1 MNRITLNRI
10 LGIIFILS
18 GVAKAFNIGAF
29 AFEIMN
35 YSAAYLTTKLWSWA
49 NYIAIM
55 ICFLEVF
62 WGLLALRSVY
72 ATLSSVV
79 FFIMLL
85 FFTWL
90 TGINYLAP
98 TPSGSIES
106 CGCFGEL
113 IHFSPLESF
122 VKSIL
127 LLSLATF
134 SMYSSLTSGRTWNIA
149 ILIKDVYVLFSLFI
163 GFSLPIFSNVF
174 FKLMDKHLYTMT
186 FCCLLAIFVF
196 LIGKL
201 YRLHNKQH
209 NIERSELCK

>member
-1 MNRITLNRI
+1 MKRITLNRI
-10 LGIIFILS
+10 LGIIFIIS

-49 NYIAIM
+49 NYIAII

-62 WGLLALRSVY
+62 WGLLALRSIY

-122 VKSIL
+122 VKSLMLLAVALVSLWVSFPSCRIWNFRVL
-127 LLSLATF
+127 LNDSYVVISSIIGISFPLLSFMLFERINKTF
-134 SMYSSLTSGRTWNIA
+134 YI
-149 ILIKDVYVLFSLFI
+149 VLFS
-163 GFSLPIFSNVF
+163 
-174 FKLMDKHLYTMT
+174 
-186 FCCLLAIFVF
+186 CLLVICFF
-196 LIGKL
+196 LIMRFLYKL
-201 YRLHNKQH
+201 HYRQIIND
-209 NIERSELCK
+209 